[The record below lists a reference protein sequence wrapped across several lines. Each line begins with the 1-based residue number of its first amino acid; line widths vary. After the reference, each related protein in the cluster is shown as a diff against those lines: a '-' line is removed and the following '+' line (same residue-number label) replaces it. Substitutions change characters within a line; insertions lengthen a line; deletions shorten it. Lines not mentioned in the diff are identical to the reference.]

1 MPCLPSN
8 KGHTKKMIKQKLVA
22 IAFLLFGATFFQHT
36 FAQYPE
42 RTIKILVGFA
52 AGGPTDS
59 SARALAEGLTKALG
73 QQVVIE
79 NRPGANAQIA
89 AIELIK
95 SAADGYTL
103 MLASNGTLAVAGAR
117 YAKLPYDVERD
128 FTPIGSVAGY
138 PHVLVVPPQS
148 PANDLASLI
157 RLAKATPKGLTAAVT
172 GHANEL
178 TVEWLKKDAN
188 IELTSVIYKGA
199 SAVINDLVAGRVDMA
214 LLAPNVVT
222 PMLESKRMKAI
233 AVTGANP
240 AADLP
245 GVATMMASG
254 LANFEL
260 DIWNGL
266 VAPAGTS
273 PRIIEK
279 LNVALKQTLIQPE
292 FQKTLAVSGQYAI
305 IDTAAEFKRKYDKEA
320 AHWKKIATD
329 AKLPLL

>member
-1 MPCLPSN
+1 
-8 KGHTKKMIKQKLVA
+8 MIKQTVASLVL
-22 IAFLLFGATFFQHT
+22 FLFGITSFQPSL
-36 FAQYPE
+36 AQYPE
-42 RTIKILVGFA
+42 RPIKILVGFA
-52 AGGPTDS
+52 PGGPTDS
-59 SARALAEGLTKALG
+59 SARAMAEGMTKALG

-95 SAADGYTL
+95 SPPDGYTL

-138 PHVLVVPPQS
+138 PHILVVPIQS
-148 PANDLASLI
+148 PANNLESLI
-157 RLAKATPKGLTAAVT
+157 RLAKDAPQGLTVAVT

-178 TVEWLKKDAN
+178 TVAWLKKDAN
-188 IELTSVIYKGA
+188 IELTSVAYKGA
-199 SAVINDLVAGRVDMA
+199 SPIVNDLVAARVDMA
-214 LLAPNVVT
+214 LLAPNVAM
-222 PMLESKRMKAI
+222 PMLELKRIKAI
-233 AVTGANP
+233 AVTGAHP
-240 AADLP
+240 FADLP
-245 GVATMMASG
+245 GVPTMMASG
-254 LANFEL
+254 LANFEI

-273 PRIIEK
+273 TSIIEK
-279 LNVALKQTLIQPE
+279 LNDALRQTLKQPE

-305 IDTAAEFKRKYDKEA
+305 SDTPAEFKRKYDKEA

>member
-1 MPCLPSN
+1 MAYLMN
-8 KGHTKKMIKQKLVA
+8 KKSIGFACI
-22 IAFLLFGATFFQHT
+22 LLLSQMVFGQDAL
-36 FAQYPE
+36 AQYPL

-59 SARALAEGLTKALG
+59 SARALAEGMTKALG
-73 QQVVIE
+73 QQVLIE

-95 SAADGYTL
+95 SPADGYTL
-103 MLASNGTLAVAGAR
+103 MLASNGTLSVAGAR

-128 FTPIGSVAGY
+128 FVPIGSVAGY
-138 PHVLVVPPQS
+138 PHVLVVPPES
-148 PANDLASLI
+148 PADNLEALI
-157 RLAKATPKGLTAAVT
+157 RLAKASPKGLTAAVT

-178 TVEWLKKDAN
+178 TVEWLKKEAN

-222 PMLESKRMKAI
+222 PMLGSKRMKAI

-240 AADLP
+240 ASDLP

-254 LANFEL
+254 LPSFEL

-273 PRIIEK
+273 PSII
-279 LNVALKQTLIQPE
+279 QTLNAALRRTLELPE
-292 FQKTLAVSGQYAI
+292 FQKNLALSGQYAI
-305 IDTAAEFKRKYDKEA
+305 IDTPAEFKRKYDKEA

-329 AKLPLL
+329 AKLPVL

>member
-1 MPCLPSN
+1 
-8 KGHTKKMIKQKLVA
+8 MIKKTLAPIVL
-22 IAFLLFGATFFQHT
+22 FLLSATFFQCS

-59 SARALAEGLTKALG
+59 SARAMAEGMTKALG

-95 SAADGYTL
+95 SPADGYTL
-103 MLASNGTLAVAGAR
+103 MLASSGTLAVAGAR
-117 YAKLPYDVERD
+117 YAKLPYDVDRD

-138 PHVLVVPPQS
+138 PHILVVPTQS
-148 PANDLASLI
+148 PASNLESLI

-188 IELTSVIYKGA
+188 IELTSVTYKGA
-199 SAVINDLVAGRVDMA
+199 SAIVNDLVSARVDMA
-214 LLAPNVVT
+214 LLAPNVAM
-222 PMLESKRMKAI
+222 PMLEAKRMKAI
-233 AVTGANP
+233 AVTGAHP

-245 GVATMMASG
+245 GVPTMMASG

-266 VAPAGTS
+266 VAPAGTNPS
-273 PRIIEK
+273 IADK
-279 LNVALKQTLIQPE
+279 LNAALKQTLIQPE
-292 FQKTLAVSGQYAI
+292 FQKTLALSGQYAI
-305 IDTAAEFKRKYDKEA
+305 IDTPSEFKRKYDKEA

>member
-1 MPCLPSN
+1 MAYLMN
-8 KGHTKKMIKQKLVA
+8 KKSIGFACI
-22 IAFLLFGATFFQHT
+22 LLLSQMVFGQDAL
-36 FAQYPE
+36 AQYPL

-59 SARALAEGLTKALG
+59 SARALAEGMTKALG
-73 QQVVIE
+73 QQVLIE

-95 SAADGYTL
+95 SPADGYTL
-103 MLASNGTLAVAGAR
+103 MLASNGTLSVAGAR

-128 FTPIGSVAGY
+128 FVPIGSVAGY
-138 PHVLVVPPQS
+138 PHVLVVPPES
-148 PANDLASLI
+148 PADNLEALI
-157 RLAKATPKGLTAAVT
+157 RLAKASPKGLTAAVT

-178 TVEWLKKDAN
+178 TVEWLKKEAN
-188 IELTSVIYKGA
+188 IDLTSVIYKGA

-222 PMLESKRMKAI
+222 PMLGSKRMKAI

-240 AADLP
+240 ASDLP

-254 LANFEL
+254 LPSFEL

-273 PRIIEK
+273 PSII
-279 LNVALKQTLIQPE
+279 QTLNAALRRTLELPE
-292 FQKTLAVSGQYAI
+292 FQKNLALSGQYAI
-305 IDTAAEFKRKYDKEA
+305 IDTPAEFKRKYEKEA
-320 AHWKKIATD
+320 AHWKKIATE

>member
-1 MPCLPSN
+1 M
-8 KGHTKKMIKQKLVA
+8 KKNILNVFAVLLVS
-22 IAFLLFGATFFQHT
+22 ATVCQQAL
-36 FAQYPE
+36 AQYPQ
-42 RTIKILVGFA
+42 RPIKILVGFA

-59 SARALAEGLTKALG
+59 SARALAEGMTKVLG

-95 SAADGYTL
+95 SPADGYTL
-103 MLASNGTLAVAGAR
+103 MLASNGTLSVAGAR

-138 PHVLVVPPQS
+138 PHVLVVPPTS
-148 PANDLASLI
+148 RADNLESLL
-157 RLAKATPKGLTAAVT
+157 RLAKAAPGGLTVAVT

-178 TVEWLKKDAN
+178 TVEWLKKEAS

-240 AADLP
+240 SADLP

-254 LANFEL
+254 LPTFEL

-273 PRIIEK
+273 AAIIEK
-279 LNVALKQTLIQPE
+279 LNTALRQTLKQPE
-292 FQKTLAVSGQYAI
+292 FQKILAISGQYAI
-305 IDTAAEFKRKYDKEA
+305 SDTPAEFKRKYDKEA

>member
-1 MPCLPSN
+1 M
-8 KGHTKKMIKQKLVA
+8 TKKI
-22 IAFLLFGATFFQHT
+22 IIGLLLGLSSVFASQLAL
-36 FAQYPE
+36 AQYPE
-42 RTIKILVGFA
+42 RPIKILVGFA

-59 SARALAEGLTKALG
+59 SARAMAEGMSKALG
-73 QQVVIE
+73 QQVLIE
-79 NRPGANAQIA
+79 NRPGANGQIA

-117 YAKLPYDVERD
+117 YAKLPYDVEKD
-128 FTPIGSVAGY
+128 FSPIGSVAGY

-148 PANDLASLI
+148 
-157 RLAKATPKGLTAAVT
+157 KAPGGLTAAVT

-178 TVEWLKKDAN
+178 TVEWLKKEAG

-199 SAVINDLVAGRVDMA
+199 AAVISDLVAGRVDMA

-222 PMLESKRMKAI
+222 PMLDSKRMKAI

-254 LANFEL
+254 LPSFEL

-273 PRIIEK
+273 ASVIEK
-279 LNVALKQTLIQPE
+279 LNGALKHTLRQPD
-292 FQKTLAVSGQYAI
+292 FQKNLAASGQYAI
-305 IDTAAEFKRKYDKEA
+305 IDTPLEFKRKYDKEA

>member
-1 MPCLPSN
+1 MLKN
-8 KGHTKKMIKQKLVA
+8 ILKTFVILLVS
-22 IAFLLFGATFFQHT
+22 ATVCQQA
-36 FAQYPE
+36 FAQYPQ
-42 RTIKILVGFA
+42 RPIKILVGFA

-59 SARALAEGLTKALG
+59 SARALAEGMTKVLG

-89 AIELIK
+89 AVELIK
-95 SAADGYTL
+95 SPADGYTL
-103 MLASNGTLAVAGAR
+103 MLASNGTLALGGAR

-138 PHVLVVPPQS
+138 PHILVVPIQS
-148 PANDLASLI
+148 PANNLESLI
-157 RLAKATPKGLTAAVT
+157 RLAKATPKGLTVAVT

-188 IELTSVIYKGA
+188 VELTSVAYKGA
-199 SAVINDLVAGRVDMA
+199 SPIVNDLVSARVDMA
-214 LLAPNVVT
+214 LLAPNVAV
-222 PMLESKRMKAI
+222 PMLEAKRIKAI
-233 AVTGANP
+233 AVTGAHP
-240 AADLP
+240 FADLP
-245 GVATMMASG
+245 GVPTMMASG
-254 LANFEL
+254 LANFEI

-273 PRIIEK
+273 TSIIEK
-279 LNVALKQTLIQPE
+279 LNDALRQTLKQPE
-292 FQKTLAVSGQYAI
+292 FQKTLAISGQYAI
-305 IDTAAEFKRKYDKEA
+305 SDTPAEFKRKYDKEA

>member
-1 MPCLPSN
+1 M
-8 KGHTKKMIKQKLVA
+8 KKNIFFKTLTVL
-22 IAFLLFGATFFQHT
+22 IFGAMLCHNAL
-36 FAQYPE
+36 AQYPE
-42 RTIKILVGFA
+42 RPIKILVGFA

-59 SARALAEGLTKALG
+59 SARALAEGMTKVLG

-95 SAADGYTL
+95 SPADGYTL
-103 MLASNGTLAVAGAR
+103 MLASNGTLSVAGAR

-138 PHVLVVPPQS
+138 PHVLVVPPNS
-148 PANDLASLI
+148 RADNLESLL
-157 RLAKATPKGLTAAVT
+157 RLAKASPGGLTAAVT

-178 TVEWLKKDAN
+178 TVEWLKKEAN

-240 AADLP
+240 SADLP

-254 LANFEL
+254 LPTFEL

-273 PRIIEK
+273 AAIIEK
-279 LNVALKQTLIQPE
+279 LNAALRQTLKQPE
-292 FQKTLAVSGQYAI
+292 FQKILAISGQYAI
-305 IDTAAEFKRKYDKEA
+305 IDTPVEFKRKYDKEA

>member
-1 MPCLPSN
+1 MFAVL
-8 KGHTKKMIKQKLVA
+8 LVS
-22 IAFLLFGATFFQHT
+22 ATVCQQAL
-36 FAQYPE
+36 AQYPQ
-42 RTIKILVGFA
+42 RPIKILVGFA

-59 SARALAEGLTKALG
+59 SARALAEGMTKVLG

-95 SAADGYTL
+95 SPADGYTL
-103 MLASNGTLAVAGAR
+103 MLASNGTLSVAGAR

-138 PHVLVVPPQS
+138 PHVLVVPPTS
-148 PANDLASLI
+148 RADNLESLL
-157 RLAKATPKGLTAAVT
+157 RLAKAAPGGLTVAVT

-178 TVEWLKKDAN
+178 TVEWLKKEAS

-240 AADLP
+240 SADLP

-254 LANFEL
+254 LPTFEL

-273 PRIIEK
+273 AAIIEK
-279 LNVALKQTLIQPE
+279 LNTALRQTLKQPE
-292 FQKTLAVSGQYAI
+292 FQKILAISGQYAI
-305 IDTAAEFKRKYDKEA
+305 SDTPAEFKRKYDKEA

>member
-1 MPCLPSN
+1 M
-8 KGHTKKMIKQKLVA
+8 TKKI
-22 IAFLLFGATFFQHT
+22 IIGLLLGLSSVFASQLAL
-36 FAQYPE
+36 AQYPE
-42 RTIKILVGFA
+42 RPIKILVGFA

-59 SARALAEGLTKALG
+59 SARAMAEGMSKALG
-73 QQVVIE
+73 QQVLIE
-79 NRPGANAQIA
+79 NRPGANGQIA

-117 YAKLPYDVERD
+117 YAKLPYDVEKD
-128 FTPIGSVAGY
+128 FSPIGSVAGY
-138 PHVLVVPPQS
+138 PHVLVVPSQS
-148 PANDLASLI
+148 KAHNLESLI
-157 RLAKATPKGLTAAVT
+157 LLAKTTPGGLTAAVT

-178 TVEWLKKDAN
+178 TVEWLKKEAG

-199 SAVINDLVAGRVDMA
+199 AAVISDLVAGRVDMA

-222 PMLESKRMKAI
+222 PMLDSKRMKAI

-254 LANFEL
+254 LPSFEL

-273 PRIIEK
+273 ASVVEK
-279 LNVALKQTLIQPE
+279 LNAALKHTLRQPD
-292 FQKTLAVSGQYAI
+292 FQKNLAASGQYAI
-305 IDTAAEFKRKYDKEA
+305 IDTPVEFKRKYDKEA

>member
-1 MPCLPSN
+1 
-8 KGHTKKMIKQKLVA
+8 MIKKTVTTLA
-22 IAFLLFGATFFQHT
+22 LLLFGATFFQHS
-36 FAQYPE
+36 FAQCPE

-59 SARALAEGLTKALG
+59 SARALAEGMTKALG

-95 SAADGYTL
+95 SPADGYTL
-103 MLASNGTLAVAGAR
+103 MLASSGTLAVAGAR
-117 YAKLPYDVERD
+117 YAKLPYDVDRD

-138 PHVLVVPPQS
+138 PHILVVPTQS
-148 PANDLASLI
+148 PANNLESLI

-188 IELTSVIYKGA
+188 IELTSVTYKGA
-199 SAVINDLVAGRVDMA
+199 SAIVNDLVSARVDMA

-222 PMLESKRMKAI
+222 PMLEAKRMKAI
-233 AVTGANP
+233 AVTGAHP

-245 GVATMMASG
+245 GVPTMMTSG

-273 PRIIEK
+273 PSITEK
-279 LNVALKQTLIQPE
+279 LNAALKQTLIQPE
-292 FQKTLAVSGQYAI
+292 FQKTLALSGQYAI
-305 IDTAAEFKRKYDKEA
+305 IDTPAEFKQKYDKEA

>member
-1 MPCLPSN
+1 MSYN
-8 KGHTKKMIKQKLVA
+8 KLAPLIFLVLSA
-22 IAFLLFGATFFQHT
+22 MTSRYA

-42 RTIKILVGFA
+42 RPIKILVGFA

-59 SARALAEGLTKALG
+59 SARAMAEGMTKALG
-73 QQVVIE
+73 QQVLIE

-95 SAADGYTL
+95 SPPDGYTL
-103 MLASNGTLAVAGAR
+103 MLASSGTLAVADAR
-117 YAKLPYDVERD
+117 YAKLPYDVDRD

-138 PHVLVVPPQS
+138 PHVLVVPTAS
-148 PANDLASLI
+148 PANSVEALI
-157 RLAKATPKGLTAAVT
+157 RLAKASPKGLTAAVT

-178 TVEWLKKDAN
+178 TVEWLKKVAS

-199 SAVINDLVAGRVDMA
+199 SAVVNDLVAARVDMA

-222 PMLESKRMKAI
+222 PMLKSKRMKAI

-240 AADLP
+240 ASDLP
-245 GVATMMASG
+245 GVPTMMASG

-266 VAPAGTS
+266 VAPAGTN
-273 PRIIEK
+273 PAITDK
-279 LNVALKQTLIQPE
+279 LNMALKQTQRLPE
-292 FQKTLAVSGQYAI
+292 FQKNLAMSGQYAI
-305 IDTAAEFKRKYDKEA
+305 IDTPAEFKQKYDKEA

>member
-1 MPCLPSN
+1 MN
-8 KGHTKKMIKQKLVA
+8 KKSIGFACI
-22 IAFLLFGATFFQHT
+22 LLLSQMVFGQDAL
-36 FAQYPE
+36 AQYPL

-59 SARALAEGLTKALG
+59 SARALAEGMTKALG
-73 QQVVIE
+73 QQVLIE

-95 SAADGYTL
+95 SPADGYTL
-103 MLASNGTLAVAGAR
+103 MLASNGTLSVAGAR

-128 FTPIGSVAGY
+128 FVPIGSVAGY
-138 PHVLVVPPQS
+138 PHVLVVPPES
-148 PANDLASLI
+148 PADNLEALI
-157 RLAKATPKGLTAAVT
+157 RLAKASPKGLTAAVT

-178 TVEWLKKDAN
+178 TVEWLKKEAN

-222 PMLESKRMKAI
+222 PMLGSKRMKAI

-240 AADLP
+240 ASDLP

-254 LANFEL
+254 LPSFEL

-273 PRIIEK
+273 PSII
-279 LNVALKQTLIQPE
+279 QTLNAALRRTLELPE
-292 FQKTLAVSGQYAI
+292 FQKNLALSGQYAI
-305 IDTAAEFKRKYDKEA
+305 IDTPAEFKRKYEKEA
-320 AHWKKIATD
+320 AHWKKIATE

>member
-1 MPCLPSN
+1 
-8 KGHTKKMIKQKLVA
+8 MIKNILN
-22 IAFLLFGATFFQHT
+22 AFVILFVSVTGCQQA
-36 FAQYPE
+36 FAQYPQ
-42 RTIKILVGFA
+42 RPIKILVGFA

-59 SARALAEGLTKALG
+59 SARALAEGMTKVLG

-89 AIELIK
+89 AVELIK
-95 SAADGYTL
+95 SPADGYTL
-103 MLASNGTLAVAGAR
+103 MLASNGTLALGGAR

-138 PHVLVVPPQS
+138 PHILVVPIQS
-148 PANDLASLI
+148 PSNNLGSLI
-157 RLAKATPKGLTAAVT
+157 RLAKATPKGLTVAVT

-188 IELTSVIYKGA
+188 IELTSVAYKGA
-199 SAVINDLVAGRVDMA
+199 SPIVNDLVSARVDMA
-214 LLAPNVVT
+214 LLAPNVAM
-222 PMLESKRMKAI
+222 PMLEAKRIKAI
-233 AVTGANP
+233 AVTGAQP
-240 AADLP
+240 FADLP
-245 GVATMMASG
+245 GVPTMMASG
-254 LANFEL
+254 LANFEI

-273 PRIIEK
+273 TSIIEK
-279 LNVALKQTLIQPE
+279 LNAALRQTLKQPE
-292 FQKTLAVSGQYAI
+292 FQKTLAISGQYAI
-305 IDTAAEFKRKYDKEA
+305 SDTPAEFKRKYDKEA

>member
-1 MPCLPSN
+1 MMKNILN
-8 KGHTKKMIKQKLVA
+8 
-22 IAFLLFGATFFQHT
+22 AFVILFVSVTVSQQA
-36 FAQYPE
+36 FAQYPQ
-42 RTIKILVGFA
+42 RPIKILVGFA

-59 SARALAEGLTKALG
+59 SARALAEGMTKVLG

-89 AIELIK
+89 AVELIR
-95 SAADGYTL
+95 SPADGYTL
-103 MLASNGTLAVAGAR
+103 MLASNGTLALGGAR

-138 PHVLVVPPQS
+138 PHILVVPIQS
-148 PANDLASLI
+148 PANNLESLI
-157 RLAKATPKGLTAAVT
+157 RLAKAAPQGLTVAVT

-188 IELTSVIYKGA
+188 IELTSVAYKGA
-199 SAVINDLVAGRVDMA
+199 SPIVNDLVSARVDMP
-214 LLAPNVVT
+214 LLAPNVAM
-222 PMLESKRMKAI
+222 PMLEAKRIKAI
-233 AVTGANP
+233 AVTGAHP
-240 AADLP
+240 FADLP
-245 GVATMMASG
+245 GVPTMMASG
-254 LANFEL
+254 LANFEI

-273 PRIIEK
+273 TSIIEK
-279 LNVALKQTLIQPE
+279 LNDALRKTLKQPE
-292 FQKTLAVSGQYAI
+292 FQKTLAISGQYAI
-305 IDTAAEFKRKYDKEA
+305 SDTPAEFKRKYDKEA